1 MTISYSLTPFLFKKK
16 PESTYMLPES
26 LYKTLPNQ
34 SKNFATSNIGNPTK
48 TNWLIDQIRDLQK
61 NPLSFVAFRLS
72 GSQILCKFA
81 GKKSSVYDD
90 QNDLKKKK
98 NPWNH
103 KGFRNK
109 AKAIK
114 MKKFFSNFLYMTP
127 LFCFISEL
135 KST

>member
-81 GKKSSVYDD
+81 GKKSSVFDD

-98 NPWNH
+98 TL
-103 KGFRNK
+103 GTTRVFE
-109 AKAIK
+109 IK
-114 MKKFFSNFLYMTP
+114 QRQSK
-127 LFCFISEL
+127 
-135 KST
+135 